1 MRTLILVRGLPGAGK
16 STIAHSYGRMVIEAD
31 QYFLNDKGEY
41 KFDRSKL
48 HHAHRDCQGRVEF
61 QMITSHHRGDEQDTI
76 VVANTFTQEWE
87 MKPYFELAER
97 YGYQVSTIIVENR
110 HGSKSVHD
118 VPEKAVEKMRRRF
131 EVKL

>member
-61 QMITSHHRGDEQDTI
+61 QMITSHHRGDEQDII
-76 VVANTFTQEWE
+76 VVANTFTQERE
-87 MKPYFELAER
+87 MKPYFDLAAR
-97 YGYQVSTIIVENR
+97 YGYQVHTIIVENR
-110 HGSKSVHD
+110 HGNSSVHD
-118 VPEKAVEKMRRRF
+118 VPLETINAMRNRF